1 MYALEVFVAGG
12 QEIANAYSE
21 INDPADQYQRLK
33 DQGTK
38 KANDAKNED
47 ADIVDIDY
55 ITAMESGMPP
65 TGGMGIGIDRI
76 TMMLTG
82 QDSIREIILF
92 PTLKNLEKSDK

>member
-1 MYALEVFVAGG
+1 M
-12 QEIANAYSE
+12 
-21 INDPADQYQRLK
+21 K
-33 DQGTK
+33 DQAAA
-38 KANDAKNED
+38 KAQDPSNED

-55 ITAMESGMPP
+55 IRAMEAGMPP

-92 PTLKNLEKSDK
+92 PTLKNQEK